1 MAGEKIFISHSHFDN
16 DVCERLYTWLTTE
29 LGADVFFDREQAYG
43 GDEWLDRIQTA
54 LEARPI
60 FLLALSKHSVAAT
73 WVRAETHLALDLT
86 FTAHT
91 HRIIPVSFDPS
102 LTHADIDHLSSFLN
116 LFQRIDLSPGAPES
130 HWEELKPVITGA
142 ASERA
147 TDHDAV
153 TLAPHAEQALALVGE
168 AREAFQQGMWH
179 DVTLFARRALE
190 YADNTH
196 DERLYAM
203 IAQAQYALGDQQ
215 AAIMSLRNALAIN
228 GFRANYWLLLA
239 RWLLAL
245 TPPDMAAAQTAWE
258 NAYITTYGRANREQ
272 ILREQV
278 QWMLALGDGQRAL
291 VVCQRGLQFDAS
303 SADWLRWKQ
312 DAEQA
317 AADAS
322 SRAERQSGAVQN
334 AKFEKFTDRARKVLS
349 LAQEQAQRFDHNYIG
364 TEHILLGLIAIGDGV
379 GLLALRSLGVDPNK
393 VRSAVEFII
402 TRDDRVALGEIGLT
416 IRAKKVVELAVD
428 EARRLDHHYIGTEH
442 LLLGLIREGEGIAAG
457 VLESLGITLEQA
469 RAAVIRALA
478 SPAPVTMTESGS
490 IMQRLAEVVRAK
502 EQAIQS
508 HNDALAN
515 ELNDMEARLRALI
528 GKLTDTV

>member
-1 MAGEKIFISHSHFDN
+1 MAGQKIYISHSHFDN
-16 DVCERLYTWLTTE
+16 DLCERLYTWLTTE
-29 LGADVFFDREQAYG
+29 LGADVFFDREQLHG
-43 GDEWLDRIQTA
+43 GDEWLDRIQPA

-60 FLLALSKHSVAAT
+60 VLLVLSKHSVAAT

-91 HRIIPVSFDPS
+91 HRIIPVSVDPT
-102 LTHADIDHLSSFLN
+102 LTRADIGQLSSFLN

-130 HWEELKPVITGA
+130 HWEELKRVIAGA

-147 TDHDAV
+147 TDQDVV
-153 TLAPHAEQALALVGE
+153 TLAPQAERALALVGE
-168 AREAFQQGMWH
+168 AREAFQQGMWL
-179 DVTLFARRALE
+179 DVTLFALRALE

-196 DERLYAM
+196 DERLYALM
-203 IAQAQYALGDQQ
+203 AQAQYALGDQQ
-215 AAIMSLRNALAIN
+215 AAITSLRSALAIN
-228 GFRANYWLLLA
+228 EFRANYWRLLA

-245 TPPDMAAAQTAWE
+245 TPPDMAAAQSACE
-258 NAYITTYGRANREQ
+258 NAYINTHGHANREQ

-278 QWMLALGDGQRAL
+278 QWLLALGDGQRAL
-291 VVCQRGLQFDAS
+291 AVCQRGLQFDAA
-303 SADWLRWKQ
+303 SADWLRWKR
-312 DAEQA
+312 DAEQVA
-317 AADAS
+317 AGAAR
-322 SRAERQSGAVQN
+322 RAEQQSSPTQN
-334 AKFEKFTDRARKVLS
+334 PKFEKFTDRARKVLS

-379 GLLALRSLGVDPNK
+379 GLMALRSLHVDPNK

-402 TRDDRVALGEIGLT
+402 ARGDRVVLGEIGLT
-416 IRAKKVVELAVD
+416 MRSKKVIELAVD
-428 EARRLDHHYIGTEH
+428 EARRFNHHYIGTEH
-442 LLLGLIREGEGIAAG
+442 LLLGLVREGEGIAAG
-457 VLESLGITLEQA
+457 VLESLGVSLEKA
-469 RAAVIRALA
+469 RAAVIQTLA

-502 EQAIQS
+502 EQAIQN

-515 ELNDMEARLRALI
+515 ELEVREAQLRALI